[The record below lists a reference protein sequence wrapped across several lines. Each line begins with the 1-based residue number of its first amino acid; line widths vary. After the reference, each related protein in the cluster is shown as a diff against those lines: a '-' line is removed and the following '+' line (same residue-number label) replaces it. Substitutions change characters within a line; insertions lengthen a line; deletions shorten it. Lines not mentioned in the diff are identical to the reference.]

1 MAWSV
6 TLRSAIAGI
15 LCCLSTYSLGN
26 DFPQRPITLIVP
38 LPAGAVVDLA
48 ARLYADVVSRNIG
61 QRIVVDNRSSAAGI
75 VAAMATKQAAP
86 DGYTL
91 YMAHIG
97 SLALL
102 PAMQK
107 VQYDPIADF
116 APITLLISYPT
127 YLTVPAGS
135 TARSAA
141 DIVERAKSETVKL
154 ASQGVGSG
162 AHVLGAMWQAQTNV
176 SFVHVPYRGT
186 AQMLPDLVANRVDM
200 TFSGYSSTQE
210 LVSGGSLKLLAIAAP
225 IRSMIFPAV
234 PTMEESGF
242 PGVYQDTWFGLV
254 APAGTPRAVIQ
265 KLNEEFSKAAK
276 DPVLLK
282 RLTTDGT
289 NVVVNSPQDFAELI
303 RSEAARWG
311 VTIRQLGIKA
321 E

>member
-1 MAWSV
+1 MAWAV
-6 TLRSAIAGI
+6 TLRSAITGI
-15 LCCLSTYSLGN
+15 LCCLSTYALGN

-61 QRIVVDNRSSAAGI
+61 QRIIVDNRSSAAGI

-107 VQYDPIADF
+107 VPYDPIADF

-135 TARSAA
+135 AARSAA

-176 SFVHVPYRGT
+176 SFIHVPYRGT

-210 LVSGGSLKLLAIAAP
+210 LVSAGSLKLLAIAAP
-225 IRSMIFPAV
+225 IRSTIFSDV

-254 APAGTPRAVIQ
+254 APAGTPRAIVQ

-303 RSEAARWG
+303 RSEAARWDT
-311 VTIRQLGIKA
+311 TIKKLRIKA